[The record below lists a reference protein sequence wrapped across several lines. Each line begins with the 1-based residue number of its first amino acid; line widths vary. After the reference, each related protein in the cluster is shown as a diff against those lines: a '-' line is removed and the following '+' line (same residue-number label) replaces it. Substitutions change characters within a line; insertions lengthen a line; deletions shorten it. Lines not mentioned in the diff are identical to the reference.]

1 MIDSLITKKELIFL
15 KCVLTCLER
24 ARPAVSDYLVL
35 LVYQDVESLRETVIS
50 LPGKYK
56 TADKIGQQR

>member
-1 MIDSLITKKELIFL
+1 MSRVCT
-15 KCVLTCLER
+15 
-24 ARPAVSDYLVL
+24 PGVSDYLVV